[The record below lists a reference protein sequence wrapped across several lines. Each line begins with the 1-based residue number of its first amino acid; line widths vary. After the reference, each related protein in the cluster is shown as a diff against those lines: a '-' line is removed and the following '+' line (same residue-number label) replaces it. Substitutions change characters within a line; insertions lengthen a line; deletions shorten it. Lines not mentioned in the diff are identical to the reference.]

1 MTLIFLENCDIDDS
15 LFWER
20 MKYLE
25 ENKVIY
31 NKSTKNGNSFYISK
45 RDRATISSPTDK
57 TPVIN
62 SPTYSVSTPQD
73 LQHNLSLISNGID
86 TLDKFMDATLFNL
99 TQKSTTEKKSDKQ
112 QQTQNIKDPIL
123 ETLQDTISIL
133 RTELVHKQKTIDTLM
148 LIIEKITTG
157 PSNVQ
162 ARLTPFEER
171 EEPEEQHQHE
181 FQFHQEDLTRH
192 QHLDTRQ
199 DEMQQQQHVNQEHS
213 QHKQQQHQTQE
224 QQLQQLHQQ
233 VQQQQELQKLQQ

>member
-1 MTLIFLENCDIDDS
+1 METP
-15 LFWER
+15 
-20 MKYLE
+20 
-25 ENKVIY
+25 
-31 NKSTKNGNSFYISK
+31 FYISK
-45 RDRATISSPTDK
+45 RDRETISSPIDK

-62 SPTYSVSTPQD
+62 SPNNSVLTPQD
-73 LQHNLSLISNGID
+73 LQHNLSLISNDID
-86 TLDKFMDATLFNL
+86 TLDKFIDATLFNL

-157 PSNVQ
+157 LSNVQ

-171 EEPEEQHQHE
+171 EEPEEQHQYE

-192 QHLDTRQ
+192 QQLDTRQ
-199 DEMQQQQHVNQEHS
+199 DEMQQQHVNEEHS

-224 QQLQQLHQQ
+224 
-233 VQQQQELQKLQQ
+233 